1 MHASRKTILRER
13 LNTVDL
19 LVRVACF
26 ASKVTNIFNIKTPDL
41 NKVVNGTEPFPFIQC
56 SLMLDIVYSSSK
68 LKPNRDLSK
77 SQIE

>member
-41 NKVVNGTEPFPFIQC
+41 NKVVNGTEP
-56 SLMLDIVYSSSK
+56 SLSESV
-68 LKPNRDLSK
+68 P
-77 SQIE
+77 